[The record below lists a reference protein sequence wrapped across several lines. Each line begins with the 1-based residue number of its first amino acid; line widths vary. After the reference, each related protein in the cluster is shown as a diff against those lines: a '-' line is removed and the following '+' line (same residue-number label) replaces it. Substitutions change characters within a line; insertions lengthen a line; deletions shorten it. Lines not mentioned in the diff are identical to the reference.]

1 MKSSLYTEPPDPLR
15 VYGFEEICLVLFV
28 KCSDLWVLKSSCFVQ
43 RWTIAV
49 TLLSD

>member
-15 VYGFEEICLVLFV
+15 VYAEICLVLFV
-28 KCSDLWVLKSSCFVQ
+28 KWSDLWVLKSSCFVQ